1 MTFVLASASPRRL
14 DLLAQVG
21 LVPDRVLPAEIDE
34 APRHAELP
42 AAYAARMAREKCA
55 QVSRRCGAQ
64 RVLAADTVVAAG
76 RRILGKPA
84 DAAAARRCLNLLS
97 GRRHRVIGAV
107 ALAIPDPAVSGP
119 ADSGPPGS
127 ERAAEPARIAVRVVQ
142 TAVTFKRLHPG
153 EIDRY
158 VESGEWRD
166 KAGGYA
172 IQGRA
177 AIFVRR
183 LSGSYSNVVGL
194 PLFETWA
201 LLEGAG

>member
-34 APRHAELP
+34 APRRAELP

-55 QVSRRCGAQ
+55 QVSRRCSAQ

-84 DAAAARRCLNLLS
+84 DAAAARQCLNLLS

-107 ALAIPDPAVSGP
+107 ALALPGP
-119 ADSGPPGS
+119 ADSGPPNS
-127 ERAAEPARIAVRVVQ
+127 DRAAEPARIAVRVVQ

>member
-1 MTFVLASASPRRL
+1 VTFVLASASPRRL

-34 APRHAELP
+34 APRRAELP

-55 QVSRRCGAQ
+55 QVSRQCGAQ

-119 ADSGPPGS
+119 I
-127 ERAAEPARIAVRVVQ
+127 AEPARVAVRVVQ
-142 TAVTFKRLHPG
+142 STVTFKRLHSG

>member
-1 MTFVLASASPRRL
+1 GSA
-14 DLLAQVG
+14 
-21 LVPDRVLPAEIDE
+21 LP
-34 APRHAELP
+34 
-42 AAYAARMAREKCA
+42 
-55 QVSRRCGAQ
+55 G
-64 RVLAADTVVAAG
+64 
-76 RRILGKPA
+76 
-84 DAAAARRCLNLLS
+84 
-97 GRRHRVIGAV
+97 
-107 ALAIPDPAVSGP
+107 PAVSGP
-119 ADSGPPGS
+119 PYSD
-127 ERAAEPARIAVRVVQ
+127 RAAEPARIAVRVVQ

-194 PLFETWA
+194 PLFETWT